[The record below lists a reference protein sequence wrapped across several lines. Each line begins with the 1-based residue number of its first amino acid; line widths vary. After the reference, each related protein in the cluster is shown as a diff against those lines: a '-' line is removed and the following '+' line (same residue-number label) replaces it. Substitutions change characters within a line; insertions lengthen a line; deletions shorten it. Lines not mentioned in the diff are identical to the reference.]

1 MRNEIFLSLLLGF
14 LLDCLVGDPHSIPH
28 PVVLIGKLISA
39 LETVAELTRLS
50 KLHPAEILTLTAAQ
64 AHKVGPYSMMQ
75 GQNPIYLFTFD
86 GK

>member
-39 LETVAELTRLS
+39 WKRDCGSCFPRPEPGR
-50 KLHPAEILTLTAAQ
+50 
-64 AHKVGPYSMMQ
+64 
-75 GQNPIYLFTFD
+75 
-86 GK
+86 